1 MVGQSAPGAP
11 GGELQ
16 GLEVVL
22 GVSGGVAA
30 YKSVEL
36 LRLLTREG
44 ARVTPV
50 LTRAALR
57 FVGATTFDALATN
70 RAKVSLFEDEDPS
83 PHTSLA
89 RHADLILVAPATA
102 RLIGLY
108 AHGISGD
115 LLSATLLAARSPVV
129 ICPAMH
135 TEMWENPAV
144 QANIALLKERGVTI
158 IGPEAGP
165 LAGGDTGI
173 GRMSEPAAILAE
185 LRSLLK
191 TRAGKTGAGRPD
203 GKLGSKAG
211 IEPKGAAA
219 RALAGKHVV
228 VSSGGT
234 REAIDPVRYITNRS
248 SGRQG
253 HAIAQEAH
261 ELGARVTLVSASS
274 LPPPEGVELVPV
286 ESAAEM
292 ERAMLRASK
301 DADVVIMAAAVADF
315 RPKEP
320 SCSKLLRSQA
330 PSELLL
336 ERTPDI
342 LAEVV
347 RARRPGQVIVGFAAE
362 TGNLWERSRQKLLS
376 KGVDMLVAN
385 DVTSPGAGF
394 DVETNRVL
402 ILCSDGTEEEVA
414 LTSKVEVARRILAK
428 VGELIVR
435 RTK

>member
-1 MVGQSAPGAP
+1 VGQPKP
-11 GGELQ
+11 GGDLQ

-22 GVSGGVAA
+22 GVSGGIAA

-36 LRLLTREG
+36 LRLLTAQG

-50 LTRAALR
+50 LTSSALR
-57 FVGATTFDALATN
+57 FVGETTFSALATN
-70 RAKVSLFEDEDPS
+70 RAKLSLFEDEDPS

-89 RHADLILVAPATA
+89 RQADLILVAPATA

-108 AHGISGD
+108 ANGISED

-129 ICPAMH
+129 LCPAMH

-144 QANIALLKERGVTI
+144 QANVAVLKERGVRI
-158 IGPEAGP
+158 IGPDAGP
-165 LAGGDTGI
+165 LAGGDIGM
-173 GRMSEPAAILAE
+173 GRMSEPAAIIAE
-185 LRSLLK
+185 LHGLLETMLAK
-191 TRAGKTGAGRPD
+191 PAS
-203 GKLGSKAG
+203 KLDEEMVNPATM
-211 IEPKGAAA
+211 
-219 RALAGKHVV
+219 ALAGRHVV

-253 HAIAQEAH
+253 NAIAQEAY
-261 ELGARVTLVSASS
+261 EMGARVTLVSASS
-274 LPPPEGVELVPV
+274 LPPPHGVEVV
-286 ESAAEM
+286 EVETAAEM
-292 ERAMLRASK
+292 EKAMLEAAK

-320 SCSKLLRSQA
+320 SSSKLVRSQA
-330 PSELLL
+330 PCEILL
-336 ERTPDI
+336 EPTPDI
-342 LAEVV
+342 LAELV

-362 TGNLWERSRQKLLS
+362 TGNLIERAREKLAL

-402 ILCSDGTEEEVA
+402 ILCSDGTDEEVP
-414 LTSKVEVARRILAK
+414 LVSKVEVARRILAK

-435 RTK
+435 RTN

>member
-1 MVGQSAPGAP
+1 VGESAP

-22 GVSGGVAA
+22 GVSGGIAA

-36 LRLLTREG
+36 VRLLTREG

-57 FVGATTFDALATN
+57 FVGATTFSALATN
-70 RAKVSLFEDEDPS
+70 PVKVSLFEDEDPS

-89 RHADLILVAPATA
+89 RQAELILVAPATA

-108 AHGISGD
+108 ANGISGD
-115 LLSATLLAARSPVV
+115 LLTATLLAARSPVV

-144 QANIALLKERGVTI
+144 QANVALLKERGVRI

-173 GRMSEPAAILAE
+173 GRMSEPTAIVAE
-185 LRSLLK
+185 LRSLFS
-191 TRAGKTGAGRPD
+191 TTAGRPES
-203 GKLGSKAG
+203 KLVREAG
-211 IEPKGAAA
+211 IGPRGAAG
-219 RALAGKHVV
+219 RALAGRHVV

-253 HAIAQEAH
+253 HAIAREAL

-274 LPPPEGVELVPV
+274 LPPPEGVELIEV

-292 ERAMLRASK
+292 EGAMLTAAK

-320 SCSKLLRSQA
+320 SSAKLLRSQA

-336 ERTPDI
+336 EPTPDI

-347 RARRPGQVIVGFAAE
+347 RARRPGQIIVGFAAE
-362 TGNLWERSRQKLLS
+362 TGNLLERAREKLLS

-394 DVETNRVL
+394 DVDTNHVL
-402 ILCSDGTEEEVA
+402 ILCSDGTEEEVPLA
-414 LTSKVEVARRILAK
+414 AKEEVARRILAK

-435 RTK
+435 RTN